1 MPTAPYRVPA
11 APRPQYATYV
21 PGRSAGVFKTH
32 PRIGDVK
39 NALHL
44 RSRRD
49 RNTGRFPF
57 DTDITVYTL
66 RGDEYVAWIHI
77 PAGTESSDYPEL
89 FRS

>member
-1 MPTAPYRVPA
+1 MPTAPDRMPA
-11 APRPQYATYV
+11 PPRPQYATYM

-49 RNTGRFPF
+49 RATGRFLF
-57 DTDITVYTL
+57 DADITVYVL
-66 RGDEYVAWIHI
+66 RGDEYVSWMRI
-77 PAGTESSDYPEL
+77 PANTEPTDYPEL